1 MIPPM
6 NVRMTL
12 HACRLLAGTILILL
26 VIAGCS
32 AYRPIEIAFTRL
44 PGPISGRDI
53 LEAELRFG
61 PLEADLWAAI
71 DAAESDYL
79 DAYRRWRTDATAS
92 IARLLRGRP
101 WTIASQDP
109 RTLLQM
115 EGRARQALAELVVI
129 DEEFWATL
137 EAIVAGSA
145 WASVDP
151 EVRGA
156 DPMSWLRTRRAM
168 ERWLAVVESGG
179 GRPPDLRRRLEPEAP
194 GVFLPPAEERI
205 VSDFERRMVPVL
217 ERLANAEWSLLRRER
232 LLEAEEPDPAERLD
246 DAAVE
251 AIAMER
257 VARARASIAA
267 AMQELLRLQDQA
279 VAAVAAIRPRTDA
292 VLLELSFLGDAVGA
306 GGALG
311 GVDVAAAFESALLAR
326 FSGRENPGQATVML
340 GLLVAMASR
349 DHPALAAEERDVLLD
364 LGISLLEQ
372 RRARLRQAFELQFA
386 ASSPGRLAGGSR
398 SDQVR
403 RDAAARAIEA
413 IRGIDLAAA
422 ILVEERIPRERLAE
436 LVAAAGD
443 VRLVDGIEAIS
454 RADLLGAAGSSR
466 SSAPRAPLPRLPPI
480 DRPLEV
486 AELPRGPSI
495 LEDGD
500 GRSWLRGRVIALAS
514 LDAAAVALLDQVVE
528 DGREPREALVR
539 RCRER
544 FEALVDAARLDL
556 EALERGRSGE
566 EGEATADAR
575 PDPAAVAAVF
585 ERHQPIVLKGFLAM
599 VAEVEADDLRLIDD
613 LAAALGDAW
622 PSGLSSLLRLAV
634 VESIGQGMSSEVV
647 GRDEVLGGAPISAA
661 RLALALPLDA
671 DQLAAVGLLAEEVR
685 PPLRDALLAQ
695 ERASFAAAV
704 AGLRIGLGA
713 SEPDEAGYPRRETR
727 MFATAR
733 AEVLRTQGA
742 FLRSVEDLV
751 PGSRPSL
758 REAELAMRWSG
769 VWTWALEMR
778 TLLQATAEV
787 DEPARDAWRRWRED
801 LADAASP
808 CLAGTLEEPPPFA
821 GAVSSGSMVEQRL
834 RSDPRLF
841 SAAVEYYLGVVRALR
856 RAAEGLDEVDPE
868 RAEALRAAILRL
880 PGAAWGG
887 GRWWE

>member
-1 MIPPM
+1 MQ
-6 NVRMTL
+6 VGTVSR
-12 HACRLLAGTILILL
+12 AWRLLAGAILAVL
-26 VIAGCS
+26 VIAGCR
-32 AYRPIEIAFTRL
+32 AYRPIELAFTRL
-44 PGPISGRDI
+44 PGPISSREI
-53 LEAELRFG
+53 LEAEVRFG
-61 PLEADLWAAI
+61 PLEPDLWAAI
-71 DAAESDYL
+71 DAAEADYL
-79 DAYRRWRTDATAS
+79 DVYRRWRADSSAS

-101 WTIASQDP
+101 WTVASQDP

-115 EGRARQALAELVVI
+115 EGRARQAIAELVVI

-145 WASVDP
+145 WASIDP
-151 EVRGA
+151 EVRGV

-179 GRPPDLRRRLEPEAP
+179 GRPPDLRRRLEPDAP
-194 GVFLPPAEERI
+194 RVFLPPAEERI
-205 VSDFERRMVPVL
+205 ASDFERRMVPVL

-232 LLEAEEPDPAERLD
+232 LLAAEEPAPPEGIE

-251 AIAMER
+251 AIEMDR

-279 VAAVAAIRPRTDA
+279 VAAVAAIRPRADA
-292 VLLELSFLGDAVGA
+292 VLLEVSFLGDVVGA
-306 GGALG
+306 SGGGDAA
-311 GVDVAAAFESALLAR
+311 DVAATFESAIVGR
-326 FSGRENPGQATVML
+326 FSGRENPTQAAIML

-349 DHPALAAEERDVLLD
+349 DHPELAPEEKEVLLE
-364 LGISLLEQ
+364 LGISLFEQ

-422 ILVEERIPRERLAE
+422 LLVEERFPKERLAE

-443 VRLVDGIEAIS
+443 VRLVEGIEAIS
-454 RADLLGAAGSSR
+454 RPDVLGSVDLRRDPAR
-466 SSAPRAPLPRLPPI
+466 RPPLPRLPAI

-486 AELPRGPSI
+486 ADLPRGPAI
-495 LEDGD
+495 LEDDD
-500 GRSWLRGRVIALAS
+500 GRSWLRGRVIELAS
-514 LDAAAVALLDQVVE
+514 LDADEVAILDQVVE
-528 DGREPREALVR
+528 DARESREALVR
-539 RCRER
+539 RCRDR

-556 EALERGRSGE
+556 EAVEPERGGE
-566 EGEATADAR
+566 DGEATADAP

-585 ERHQPIVLKGFLAM
+585 ELHQPIVLKGFLAM

-613 LAAALGDAW
+613 LAGALGDAW
-622 PSGLSSLLRLAV
+622 PSGLSALLRLAI
-634 VESIGQGMSSEVV
+634 VESIGQGMASEVV

-671 DQLAAVGLLAEEVR
+671 EQLAAVGPLAEEVR
-685 PPLRDALLAQ
+685 PPLHDALLAQ
-695 ERASFAAAV
+695 ERASFALAV
-704 AGLRIGLGA
+704 AGLRLGLGA
-713 SEPDEAGYPRRETR
+713 GEPDEAGYPRRETR
-727 MFATAR
+727 AVATAR
-733 AEVLRTQGA
+733 AEVLRTQGG

-769 VWTWALEMR
+769 VWIWALEMR
-778 TLLQATAEV
+778 TLLLATAEL
-787 DEPARDAWRRWRED
+787 DESARAAWRRWRED
-801 LADAASP
+801 LADAAAP

-841 SAAVEYYLGVVRALR
+841 SAAVEYYLGVARALR

-880 PGAAWGG
+880 PGAGWGG
-887 GRWWE
+887 GRTWE